1 MGSCFP
7 RSHAELSTTAI
18 PRMIRVVMFLAVHQD
33 MPIRSYPDLE
43 AWQLGMD
50 FVLNVYEVTKRLPAE
65 ERYGLTAQLRR
76 AAVSVPSNVSE
87 GHQLGGK
94 SYGRSVSVALGS
106 LAEANTQT
114 EIALRLKYIDDET
127 FAAMTR
133 KSARLRQVLHGL
145 RRALTLREHRT
156 TER

>member
-1 MGSCFP
+1 
-7 RSHAELSTTAI
+7 
-18 PRMIRVVMFLAVHQD
+18 MIRVVMFLALHRD
-33 MPIRSYPDLE
+33 MPIRSYRDLE
-43 AWQLGMD
+43 AWQLAMD
-50 FVLNVYEVTKRLPAE
+50 FVVNVYELTKRLPVE

-94 SYGRSVSVALGS
+94 SYKRSVSLALGS
-106 LAEANTQT
+106 LAEANTQA
-114 EIALRLKYIDDET
+114 EIAVRLQYIDDDT
-127 FAAMTR
+127 FASMSR

-156 TER
+156 SER

>member
-1 MGSCFP
+1 
-7 RSHAELSTTAI
+7 
-18 PRMIRVVMFLAVHQD
+18 MFLALHRD
-33 MPIRSYPDLE
+33 MPIRSYRDLE
-43 AWQLGMD
+43 SWQLAMD
-50 FVLNVYEVTKRLPAE
+50 FVVNVYELTKRLPVE

-94 SYGRSVSVALGS
+94 SYKRSVSLALGS
-106 LAEANTQT
+106 LAEANTQA
-114 EIALRLKYIDDET
+114 EIAVRLQYIDDDT
-127 FAAMTR
+127 FASMSR

-156 TER
+156 SER

>member
-1 MGSCFP
+1 M
-7 RSHAELSTTAI
+7 RIAI
-18 PRMIRVVMFLAVHQD
+18 QRRMAVQ
-33 MPIRSYPDLE
+33 SYRDLE

-50 FVLNVYEVTKRLPAE
+50 FVVDVYEMSMRLPPD
-65 ERYGLTAQLRR
+65 ERYGLTAQIRR

-94 SYGRSVSVALGS
+94 SYRRSVSFALGS
-106 LAEANTQT
+106 LAEANTQA
-114 EIALRLKYIDDET
+114 EIAFRLNYIDQDT
-127 FAAMTR
+127 FGAIIR

-156 TER
+156 